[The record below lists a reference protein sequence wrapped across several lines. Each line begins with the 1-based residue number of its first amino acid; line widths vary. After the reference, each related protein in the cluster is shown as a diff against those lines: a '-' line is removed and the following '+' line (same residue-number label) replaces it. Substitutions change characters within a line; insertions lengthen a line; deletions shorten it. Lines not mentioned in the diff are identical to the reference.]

1 MECYLKPIFHGH
13 LHTFPYWFFI
23 SGADHI
29 GMKKVTL
36 HFVTAKGSR
45 IVGSTSFRYDDPEG
59 RAQIVSHEVTRL
71 AFFELMACSEVN
83 ENTNAWSVEVL
94 QLLFR
99 KAVRI
104 GCQEFIEIIFCT
116 DAAHAVLNSFES
128 RSMLPEDF
136 ARRDG
141 HEELADYIQNTRLR

>member
-1 MECYLKPIFHGH
+1 MATYIRFHID
-13 LHTFPYWFFI
+13 FFI
-23 SGADHI
+23 SGSDHI
-29 GMKKVTL
+29 GKKKVTL

-45 IVGSTSFRYDDPEG
+45 IVGSTLFRYNDPEG
-59 RAQIVSHEVTRL
+59 RAQIVSHEDTRL